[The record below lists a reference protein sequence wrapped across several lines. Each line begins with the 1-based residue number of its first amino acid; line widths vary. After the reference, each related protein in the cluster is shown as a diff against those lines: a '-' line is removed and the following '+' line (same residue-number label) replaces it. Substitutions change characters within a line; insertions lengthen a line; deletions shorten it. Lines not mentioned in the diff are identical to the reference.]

1 MCIRDRL
8 VGMFL
13 VYNTMSFSV
22 AQRRREIG
30 IYRAL
35 GMTERRVAGLFLLEA
50 GGFGFLGGTLG
61 ALAGL
66 WLARSLVSL
75 VSRTISDLYVPLT
88 SGGSL
93 AAFDTQNLG

>member
-1 MCIRDRL
+1 MVGAFQLNLAVLSWVGLL

-35 GMTERRVAGLFLLEA
+35 GMTERRVAALFLLEA
-50 GGFGFLGGTLG
+50 GFFGFIGGVLG
-61 ALAGL
+61 AVAGL
-66 WLARSLVSL
+66 WLARGLVML
-75 VSRTISDLYVPLT
+75 VSRTISDLMCR
-88 SGGSL
+88 
-93 AAFDTQNLG
+93 